1 MTRQSI
7 KGPNKYKLSI
17 ISTVLIFIMF
27 LALCIASSPAQ
38 ETKVKDMKKF
48 FQNHCV
54 KCHGPDG
61 SAVSADGKELKG
73 QDFTDLKWRQDTTD
87 EQMAH
92 RIRTGKFFGLAM
104 PAFKDKLSPEEI
116 QLIITDIIRKAE
128 KGKVIAP

>member
-7 KGPNKYKLSI
+7 KGSEKNNLTI
-17 ISTVLIFIMF
+17 ISTIVISIIFA
-27 LALCIASSPAQ
+27 ALCITSTQAQ
-38 ETKVKDMKKF
+38 ETKVKDMKTF

-61 SAVSADGKELKG
+61 SAVSADDKKLNG
-73 QDFTDLKWRQDTTD
+73 QDFTDEKWRQDTTD
-87 EQMAH
+87 EEMAKI
-92 RIRTGKFFGLAM
+92 IRNGKFFGLAM

-116 QLIITDIIRKAE
+116 HLIITDIIRNAE

>member
-1 MTRQSI
+1 
-7 KGPNKYKLSI
+7 
-17 ISTVLIFIMF
+17 MF

-38 ETKVKDMKKF
+38 DAKVKDMKKY

-61 SAVSADGKELKG
+61 SAVSADGKKLKG
-73 QDFTDLKWRQDTTD
+73 QDFTDKKWRQDTTD
-87 EQMAH
+87 EEMAKT
-92 RIRTGKFFGLAM
+92 IRNGKFFGLAM
-104 PAFKDKLSPEEI
+104 PAFKHKLSPEEI